1 MSIFDKLFGKNKASE
16 NEDRIGDE
24 RSKFM
29 PEEKLP
35 LDEQFIH
42 HFTKQG
48 GRLLYSID
56 ETEIQAH
63 FEDIMVEHD
72 FFEQPAF
79 CYDPQLMARFNN
91 FNLKFSAD
99 HREESSFFIT
109 TCEYLISDHGAIL
122 FSSNQIKEKK
132 PADLPET
139 FIVIASTSQIV
150 ETIGEGLRGI
160 KHNSLSSIPS
170 NITTLKNFQERT
182 GASQD
187 KDLMQYGA
195 PHKRCYLILVEDL

>member
-1 MSIFDKLFGKNKASE
+1 MSIFDKLFNKKKSSD
-16 NEDRIGDE
+16 NEDNNGDG

-42 HFTKQG
+42 HFAKQG
-48 GRLLYSID
+48 GRLLYSLD
-56 ETEIQAH
+56 ESEVQAH
-63 FEDIMVEHD
+63 FDDIMAEHD
-72 FFEQPAF
+72 FYEQQAF
-79 CYDPQLMARFNN
+79 CYDKQLQARFSEYNLH
-91 FNLKFSAD
+91 FNCDNENSTV
-99 HREESSFFIT
+99 FIT

-132 PADLPET
+132 PAQLPET

-160 KHNSLSSIPS
+160 KHNSGTSIPT
-170 NITTLKNFQERT
+170 NITTLKNFQDRID
-182 GASQD
+182 SSHD

>member
-1 MSIFDKLFGKNKASE
+1 MSIFDKFFGKNKDSE
-16 NEDRIGDE
+16 NEDRANDE

-48 GRLLYSID
+48 GRLLYSLD
-56 ETEIQAH
+56 EGEVQAH

-72 FFEQPAF
+72 FFEQPTF
-79 CYDPQLMARFNN
+79 CYDDNLKARFDS
-91 FNLKFSAD
+91 FNL
-99 HREESSFFIT
+99 EYNCNNEQSSFFLT

-132 PADLPET
+132 PAQLPGT
-139 FIVIASTSQIV
+139 FVIIASTSQIV

-160 KHNSLSSIPS
+160 KHNSGSSIPS

-182 GASQD
+182 GEGQD

>member
-16 NEDRIGDE
+16 NEDRAGDE

-29 PEEKLP
+29 PDDKLP

-48 GRLLYSID
+48 GRLLYSLN
-56 ETEIQAH
+56 EEEIQAH

-79 CYDPQLMARFNN
+79 CYDKQLIERFSN
-91 FNLKFSAD
+91 FNLDFNASQ
-99 HREESSFFIT
+99 EESSLFLT

-132 PADLPET
+132 PAQLPDT

-160 KHNSLSSIPS
+160 KHNSGSSIPT

-182 GASQD
+182 EGQD